1 MPPKP
6 PNLREIIISKTKSD
20 KTHLYSINNLEA
32 MSEAAYRLQ
41 SKAGF
46 KLYMYLAKNQHKY
59 TLPLYSSAFIA
70 WAGVGIDAYRSA
82 FNELVAEGFLVEDPS
97 VKDKYT
103 FFEKSQLPP
112 QGADQLEI
120 EIIKQDP
127 PDPSSDLQPFTF

>member
-1 MPPKP
+1 
-6 PNLREIIISKTKSD
+6 
-20 KTHLYSINNLEA
+20 

-82 FNELVAEGFLVEDPS
+82 FNELVSEGFLIADPS
-97 VKDKYT
+97 AKDKYT
-103 FFEKSQLPP
+103 FYEKSQLPP

-120 EIIKQDP
+120 EIIKEDP
-127 PDPSSDLQPFTF
+127 ANIPSDPQSFIF